1 MFNQSFRKYAF
12 LTLFGIGINFYIKA
26 EQLNLGDLNLT
37 AESQVIYYPTKSGIY
52 KNYWSDLSVTIED
65 LNLTGDPSSFNED
78 TKYLIKKNFL
88 KNQVPSAFEK
98 LDPNH
103 YTWSEDITEKRNEII
118 KAIYSKEWSDLW
130 QEASVYAQTKVWEDL
145 FVDTEKYDILHNSIF
160 ATSVFDITSDQN
172 YSVKAYTTGWFFN
185 PEIGW
190 LFSTKDTF
198 PYFYDP
204 TTGQWM
210 QFLQMEGRHGFL
222 HAQTMLLIDVNSSS
236 ISPISPFWD
245 SDYYDSNLTLQ
256 NLNNS
261 ETNPL
266 VDIPNTIPHNYY
278 LGIAGDDFSTKS
290 TLFEWVDI
298 FSGKFQN
305 LKDRSTEYD
314 YYEHQERESKAFQF
328 QNLEDN
334 SKWSSEEEDA
344 PSDDE
349 LNESDEDRQAAGK
362 GVGDDDNG
370 SEALALEKAGILDLE
385 NPEDAARADTYVE
398 VAGTTYDDGSRRSG
412 QNEVAPDSFEQ
423 LKLDAVEFV
432 KIFAVNDAFQ
442 NPHEYDWGDVFDISD
457 DMETY
462 ILSIKDGILQSESDD
477 YQVLTYD
484 SFISNLVEGTR
495 IGHLR
500 AAISDD
506 IYYNFIKAVLSQ
518 QFPTPDDARL
528 NLVTQNENNKSR
540 YEFYFH
546 KDNLEVFKSL
556 SDLTCDKPYTN
567 GWYYTFKDGW
577 LWTNEEVFPFIYR
590 NSDGGWLYFYGRDE
604 GSKFY
609 DYNNKAFV
617 PLSE

>member
-1 MFNQSFRKYAF
+1 M
-12 LTLFGIGINFYIKA
+12 
-26 EQLNLGDLNLT
+26 
-37 AESQVIYYPTKSGIY
+37 
-52 KNYWSDLSVTIED
+52 
-65 LNLTGDPSSFNED
+65 
-78 TKYLIKKNFL
+78 
-88 KNQVPSAFEK
+88 
-98 LDPNH
+98 
-103 YTWSEDITEKRNEII
+103 
-118 KAIYSKEWSDLW
+118 W

-266 VDIPNTIPHNYY
+266 VDIPNIIPHNYY

-334 SKWSSEEEDA
+334 SNGA
-344 PSDDE
+344 PKKRMHLQMMNLTSPMKI
-349 LNESDEDRQAAGK
+349 GK
-362 GVGDDDNG
+362 PR
-370 SEALALEKAGILDLE
+370 EKE
-385 NPEDAARADTYVE
+385 
-398 VAGTTYDDGSRRSG
+398 
-412 QNEVAPDSFEQ
+412 
-423 LKLDAVEFV
+423 
-432 KIFAVNDAFQ
+432 
-442 NPHEYDWGDVFDISD
+442 
-457 DMETY
+457 
-462 ILSIKDGILQSESDD
+462 
-477 YQVLTYD
+477 
-484 SFISNLVEGTR
+484 
-495 IGHLR
+495 
-500 AAISDD
+500 
-506 IYYNFIKAVLSQ
+506 
-518 QFPTPDDARL
+518 
-528 NLVTQNENNKSR
+528 
-540 YEFYFH
+540 
-546 KDNLEVFKSL
+546 
-556 SDLTCDKPYTN
+556 
-567 GWYYTFKDGW
+567 
-577 LWTNEEVFPFIYR
+577 
-590 NSDGGWLYFYGRDE
+590 
-604 GSKFY
+604 
-609 DYNNKAFV
+609 
-617 PLSE
+617 